1 MKNLKHKEKI
11 KDNQIAKEEKKRLD
25 REKARIKRKP
35 YHDAET
41 KKENKTKIEE
51 KIKKKRLDYE
61 KGILSKSKYLEWL
74 VSDKK
79 KEDKK

>member
-1 MKNLKHKEKI
+1 MKNLKHKEKN

-35 YHDAET
+35 YHDEKT
-41 KKENKTKIEE
+41 KEDNKTKIEE